1 MKAADIFS
9 YAFSAIKLRK
19 LRASLTTLGV
29 IIGIA
34 AIVALLSLG
43 QGFQNAITQQF
54 EKGFATNTLI
64 VTPRSLGIT
73 GTTQSNPLFISDT
86 ENISRIPDV
95 TMAMAVIQRGCYINV
110 SGKNPVYLEVTG
122 VDFTEYGD
130 IYNSTFIAEQGT
142 IPYANPPNDTIIIGA
157 RIHDPGQNGT
167 IFIDADDNA
176 EIIWTNYTIISGHPL
191 AKNET
196 YTGTV
201 PAVLAKIGGFSFG
214 GPSDIGIYIPISQAE
229 SFFGTTQADEIIVQ
243 LTSSDNATVTNV
255 SNAIKSYYGSQ
266 VTVTSST
273 AVLSIISNIF
283 FIVEV
288 FLGGIAG
295 ISLLVAG
302 IGIMNIMIVSLMERT
317 REIGILKALGMK
329 SRTVLLI
336 FLSES
341 IIMGLLGG
349 AIGIGL
355 GWTLATIVARSGFLT
370 GGRQMVSTG
379 QSAFGGGGGGLAITP
394 VLSPTLLL
402 GALAFG
408 LIVSVVFAIYPA
420 WRASRLKPVEAL
432 RYE

>member
-1 MKAADIFS
+1 
-9 YAFSAIKLRK
+9 
-19 LRASLTTLGV
+19 
-29 IIGIA
+29 
-34 AIVALLSLG
+34 
-43 QGFQNAITQQF
+43 
-54 EKGFATNTLI
+54 
-64 VTPRSLGIT
+64 
-73 GTTQSNPLFISDT
+73 
-86 ENISRIPDV
+86 
-95 TMAMAVIQRGCYINV
+95 
-110 SGKNPVYLEVTG
+110 
-122 VDFTEYGD
+122 
-130 IYNSTFIAEQGT
+130 
-142 IPYANPPNDTIIIGA
+142 
-157 RIHDPGQNGT
+157 
-167 IFIDADDNA
+167 
-176 EIIWTNYTIISGHPL
+176 
-191 AKNET
+191 
-196 YTGTV
+196 
-201 PAVLAKIGGFSFG
+201 
-214 GPSDIGIYIPISQAE
+214 
-229 SFFGTTQADEIIVQ
+229 
-243 LTSSDNATVTNV
+243 
-255 SNAIKSYYGSQ
+255 
-266 VTVTSST
+266 
-273 AVLSIISNIF
+273 VLSIISNIF